1 MQFALR
7 RLLALVGAS
16 LLCVGFATGAT
27 FSNLLKNP
35 NGSDPYMVYT
45 GGYYYLTTTTWTNI
59 QLTRATTLAGLKTA
73 TPVTV
78 WTDSA
83 ASRAGNFWA
92 PELHFIN
99 SRWYIYYTAG
109 TAECCDNQ
117 RLHVLQGGS
126 TPLDSYSYAGRLS
139 AEWGIDGTVLR
150 FPNIMYFVWSRFSP
164 NSLQSIYI
172 ATLTPP
178 ATLGTPHLLS
188 EPTLSWER
196 VGSPVNE
203 GPAAMYHGGNT
214 YLTYSASYCWTTS
227 YQLGLL
233 TYKGSG
239 DPLLAASW
247 AKTGPVFS
255 SANGN
260 LGTGHNGFFQ
270 SPDGTEVWN
279 VYHAT
284 QVSAG
289 ACDGNRYTMAQ
300 KVNWNSDGTPNFGTA
315 AALGT
320 VLTGPSG
327 E

>member
-1 MQFALR
+1 MLITSRLSAFLVALFSIA
-7 RLLALVGAS
+7 LLVE
-16 LLCVGFATGAT
+16 GAT
-27 FSNLLKNP
+27 FTNPLKNP
-35 NGSDPYMVYT
+35 NGSDPHIVYT

-73 TPVTV
+73 TPTTV
-78 WTDSA
+78 WTDST

-92 PELHFIN
+92 PELHYIDGI
-99 SRWYIYYTAG
+99 WYLYYSAG
-109 TAECCDNQ
+109 TTTCCDNQ
-117 RLHVLQGGS
+117 RPHVLKGGS
-126 TPLDSYSYAGRLS
+126 SPLNTYSYLGQLTPD
-139 AEWGIDGTVLR
+139 WGIDGTVLR
-150 FPNIMYFVWSRFSP
+150 FTDAMYFVWSRFSP
-164 NSLQSIYI
+164 NSLQSLYI
-172 ATLTPP
+172 AKMNSPSS
-178 ATLGTPHLLS
+178 LGTYYLLS

-196 VGSPVNE
+196 VNNPVNE
-203 GPAAMYHGGNT
+203 GPAAMYHGGKT
-214 YLTYSASYCWTTS
+214 YLTYSASDCWTTS

-247 AKTGPVFS
+247 TKTGPVFS

-270 SPDGTEVWN
+270 SPDASQIWN

-284 QVSAG
+284 AATAG

-300 KVNWNSDGTPNFGTA
+300 VVNWNSDGTPNFGTA

-320 VLTGPSG
+320 TLTGPSG